1 MKREEKNQQTKR
13 RILDGALS
21 EFSEQ
26 GYGAS
31 SINAL
36 CSAQGISK
44 GIIYHYFSS
53 KDDLFLACVDE
64 CFRLLTAYLDKS
76 MQTVTG
82 NVEKQ
87 LEGYF
92 AARLSFF
99 TEHPVYQRIFCEA
112 VVTPPAHLREEVQK
126 CKKSFDALNLQILEH
141 ILNPIQLQSEITR
154 EEVIDTFR
162 EFQDFINAQYQTAAF
177 EEHEKRCRKVI
188 KVLLYGVIDRKEKV

>member
-21 EFSEQ
+21 EFSQQ
-26 GYGAS
+26 GYGAG
-31 SINAL
+31 SINAI

-64 CFRLLTAYLDKS
+64 CFRRLTAYLDRS

-82 NVEKQ
+82 NVEQQ

-112 VVTPPAHLREEVQK
+112 VLTPPAHLREEVQK
-126 CKKSFDALNLQILEH
+126 CKKSFDALNLQILER
-141 ILNPIQLQSEITR
+141 ILDPIQLRPQITR
-154 EEVIDTFR
+154 EEVVETFQ
-162 EFQDFINAQYQTAAF
+162 EFQDYINAQYQTIAF
-177 EEHEKRCRKVI
+177 EAHEKRCRRVMQ
-188 KVLLYGVIDRKEKV
+188 VLLYGVIDRREQV